1 MKKKIPSRKFP
12 KRPAGKPLNP
22 VEPSAME
29 GTREERLEALKA
41 KLKDKLKTIGDA

>member
-12 KRPAGKPLNP
+12 KRPASKPSNP
-22 VEPSAME
+22 VEPMATE
-29 GTREERLEALKA
+29 GTREERLEALKV